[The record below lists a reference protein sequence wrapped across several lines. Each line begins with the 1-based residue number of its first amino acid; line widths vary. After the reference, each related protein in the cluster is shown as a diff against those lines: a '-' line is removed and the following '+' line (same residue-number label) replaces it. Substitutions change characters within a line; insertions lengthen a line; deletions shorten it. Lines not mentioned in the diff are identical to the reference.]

1 MLDIRTYLTEA
12 VARRSVGKYMDP
24 KMISGITE
32 STNID
37 GVIKVLSGCA
47 SYYGEIDEFNT
58 SQIDT
63 FKGMVGL
70 YERSSIGLVYSTIK
84 SGRERYLLIYYGNDR
99 FLEVRFSNDGKGG
112 ILAVLL
118 LKLVG
123 LSPMLTDMYD
133 GRILDAG
140 VVVMKDIIKDSVK

>member
-12 VARRSVGKYMDP
+12 VSRRTTGKYMDP
-24 KMISGITE
+24 KVIAGITE
-32 STNID
+32 TTSID
-37 GVIKVLSGCA
+37 GIIKVLSGCA
-47 SYYGEIDEFNT
+47 SYYGEFDEFNT

-84 SGRERYLLIYYGNDR
+84 SGRERYLLIYYGNDM
-99 FLEVRFSNDGKGG
+99 FLEVRFSNGGKGG

-133 GRILDAG
+133 GRIIDAG
-140 VVVMKDIIKDSVK
+140 VVVMKDIIKDSIK